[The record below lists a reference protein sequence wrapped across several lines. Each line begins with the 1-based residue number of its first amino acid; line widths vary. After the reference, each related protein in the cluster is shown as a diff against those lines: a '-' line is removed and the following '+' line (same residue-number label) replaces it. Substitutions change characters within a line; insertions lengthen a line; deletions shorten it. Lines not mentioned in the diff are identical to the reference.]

1 MKNHHMSIS
10 AYGSKVGVNYMTDYI
25 CKIILEKLCIKN
37 IIKEEDREV
46 YCFGLKLFLATV
58 FKALGIMVIAIFT
71 GLIKETVVFILY
83 FSGLRIQ
90 AGGYH
95 AKTVLNC
102 FIGTLIL
109 VFASIALVKILPM
122 SYQQYYIL
130 ISMVASIFLVF
141 LYAPLESENK
151 PLNRE
156 EKIIY
161 RHRSLQTVIIGSI
174 IILFSMVF
182 SDKFIYFGAI
192 ASTGFLLESLT
203 LIHPIKNEK

>member
-1 MKNHHMSIS
+1 MKNYHMWILT
-10 AYGSKVGVNYMTDYI
+10 YGAKVGVNYMTDYI

-46 YCFGLKLFLATV
+46 YGFGFKLFLATI
-58 FKALGIMVIAIFT
+58 FKVLGIMAIAAFT
-71 GLIKETVVFILY
+71 GLIKEAVVFLLF
-83 FSGLRIQ
+83 FSGIRIQ

-102 FIGTLIL
+102 FIGTLVL
-109 VFASIALVKILPM
+109 TFGSIALIKILPEIY
-122 SYQQYYIL
+122 YQHYIL

-141 LYAPLESENK
+141 LYAPLESKNK

-156 EKIIY
+156 EKIVY
-161 RHRSLQTVIIGSI
+161 RNRSLQTVIIGSI